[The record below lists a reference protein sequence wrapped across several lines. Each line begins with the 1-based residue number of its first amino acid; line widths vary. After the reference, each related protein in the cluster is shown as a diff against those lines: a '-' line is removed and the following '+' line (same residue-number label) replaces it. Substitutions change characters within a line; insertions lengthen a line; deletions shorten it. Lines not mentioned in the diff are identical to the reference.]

1 MFSKDREKPFVKDR
15 HTVNHTA
22 VTRKTETH
30 IQLFKQTGICRD
42 RHTARKSLLSGC
54 LETVVGSHLHTL

>member
-1 MFSKDREKPFVKDR
+1 MTFSKDREKPFVKDR

-22 VTRKTETH
+22 VTGKTETH

-42 RHTARKSLLSGC
+42 RHTDTWTDSPEPSGRHRC
-54 LETVVGSHLHTL
+54 RLM